1 MTSPAPAAPGFD
13 AASSRPWLIA
23 VVSSLAT
30 FMEVLDTTI
39 VNVSLAQIAGSMGA
53 TQEESTWVLTS
64 YLVSNAI
71 ILPLSG
77 WLSEALGRKRYFM
90 FSIAGFAAA
99 SFLCGA
105 SSSLTMLVFFRLLQG
120 IAGGGLQPT
129 QQAIILD
136 AFPPTKRGVAFGL
149 VGITMVVAPILG
161 PTLGGWITDNYSWRW
176 IFFMNIPV
184 SIFAILSIN
193 KLIEDPPHSVARGM
207 KRVDYVGLSLV
218 TLAIGFLQIM
228 LDKGEQDDWFESTFI
243 RICAAVSLLSGI
255 AAVRWLLKQREPV
268 VQLGLLKDP
277 GFGIGCLMI
286 FVTGFSLY
294 GGAALMPL
302 MLQSQYGYNSTLAGL
317 VLSPGGIAVMFL
329 MPFIGKV
336 SNMVPAR
343 YMVFFGMLMMA
354 AGMWHTMGLTPQV
367 DYGTFVWMRITQVLG
382 LPFLF
387 IPIST
392 LAFMNI
398 PPGMNNKASA
408 FYSLFRNIGGSVGI
422 AIAATYVQ
430 RHAQLRQW
438 QLSRHLSPYNPVY
451 REYLRSH
458 AEKFGSV
465 KAAMGGIYH
474 ELFHQSAL
482 LAYIDVYRMLMF
494 VALATAGFALFM
506 PHNDPK
512 AGRAAG
518 GGH

>member
-1 MTSPAPAAPGFD
+1 MID
-13 AASSRPWLIA
+13 AEASRPWLIA
-23 VVSSLAT
+23 VAASLAT

-53 TQEESTWVLTS
+53 GQEESTWVLTA

-71 ILPLSG
+71 ILPLAG
-77 WLSEALGRKRYFM
+77 WLAESLGRKKYFM
-90 FSIAGFAAA
+90 FSIAGFAGA

-105 SSSLTMLVFFRLLQG
+105 SSSLMMLVFFRLVQG

-136 AFPPTKRGVAFGL
+136 AFPPTRRGVAFGL

-176 IFFMNIPV
+176 VFFMNIPV
-184 SIFAILSIN
+184 SIFAIWAIN
-193 KLIEDPPHSVARGM
+193 KLIVDPPHSVARGI
-207 KRVDYVGLSLV
+207 KKVDYIGLSLV

-228 LDKGEQDDWFESTFI
+228 LDKGQQDDWFESRFI
-243 RICAAVSLLSGI
+243 VVCAAVSLLAGI
-255 AAVRWLLKQREPV
+255 GAVRWLLRQKEPV
-268 VQLGLLKDP
+268 IPLRLLKDP

-302 MLQSQYGYNSTLAGL
+302 MLQSQFGYNSTLAGL

-329 MPFIGKV
+329 MPLIGKI
-336 SNMVPAR
+336 SNNVPAR
-343 YMVFFGMLMMA
+343 YMVFFGMLLMA
-354 AGMWHTMGLTPQV
+354 AGMWHTTGISPDV
-367 DYGTFVWMRITQVLG
+367 DYHTFVWMRITQVLG

-392 LAFMNI
+392 LAFMQI
-398 PPGMNNKASA
+398 APAMNNKAAA
-408 FYSLFRNIGGSVGI
+408 FYSLFRNVGGSVGI

-430 RHAQLRQW
+430 RHAQIRQGY
-438 QLSRHLSPYNPVY
+438 LSRHLSDYDPVY
-451 REYLRSH
+451 REYLRAH
-458 AEKFGSV
+458 AEKLGSLR
-465 KAAMGGIYH
+465 AAMGSIYH
-474 ELFHQSAL
+474 ELLHQSAL
-482 LAYIDVYRMLMF
+482 LAYIDVYKMLTL

-512 AGRAAG
+512 AGRSSGG